1 MQNVKD
7 NSANDQNSKKKLI
20 FSKESG
26 ILPKIPKQERY
37 NLIGQIATLML
48 ASEVHKKYL
57 IDDIGAMF
65 LPAIHLSQFRI
76 YRNKDGDP
84 IGIVT
89 WAFLSEEIEEKYQKG
104 ERSLKLEDW
113 KSGDN
118 GWIIDFIAPFGHAK
132 QIIKDLRN
140 NIFPDKQG
148 KALRITKDGQ
158 IEGIWK
164 LHGAKFLKNAQ
175 KFE

>member
-7 NSANDQNSKKKLI
+7 NSTNDRNSAKKLI

-65 LPAIHLSQFRI
+65 LPAIHLNQFRI

-84 IGIVT
+84 IGIIT
-89 WAFLSEEIEEKYQKG
+89 WAFLSKEIEEKYQKG
-104 ERSLKLEDW
+104 ERNLKLEYW

-148 KALRITKDGQ
+148 KALRITKDGK
-158 IEGIWK
+158 IKGIWK
-164 LHGAKFLKNAQ
+164 LHGAKFLKNTQ

>member
-1 MQNVKD
+1 MSNPKD
-7 NSANDQNSKKKLI
+7 SQKSSKKLI
-20 FSKESG
+20 FSKETG
-26 ILPKIPKQERY
+26 ILPKMPKQERY
-37 NLIGQIATLML
+37 NLIGQITTLML

-65 LPAIHLSQFRI
+65 LPAIHLNQFRI

-84 IGIVT
+84 IGVVT
-89 WAFLSEEIEEKYQKG
+89 WAFLSDKNQGDYQKG
-104 ERSLKLEDW
+104 LRSLKLEDW

-148 KALRITKDGQ
+148 KALRITKNGK
-158 IEGIWK
+158 IKGIWK
-164 LHGAKFLKNAQ
+164 LHGANFIKNTQ
-175 KFE
+175 KI

>member
-1 MQNVKD
+1 MSNPKD
-7 NSANDQNSKKKLI
+7 SQKSSKKII

-26 ILPKIPKQERY
+26 ILSKIPKQERY
-37 NLIGQIATLML
+37 NLIGQITTLML
-48 ASEVHKKYL
+48 ASKLHKKYL

-65 LPAIHLSQFRI
+65 LPAIHLNQFRI

-89 WAFLSEEIEEKYQKG
+89 WAFLSDKNQEDYQKG
-104 ERSLKLEDW
+104 LRSLKLEDW
-113 KSGDN
+113 NSGDN

-132 QIIKDLRN
+132 QIIKDLRA
-140 NIFPDKQG
+140 NIFPDKEG
-148 KALRITKDGQ
+148 RALRITKNGE
-158 IEGIWK
+158 IKGIWK
-164 LHGAKFLKNAQ
+164 LRGTNFIKNTQ

>member
-1 MQNVKD
+1 MEKIND
-7 NSANDQNSKKKLI
+7 NLKNDQNSGKKLI
-20 FSKESG
+20 FSSNTG

-65 LPAIHLSQFRI
+65 LPAIHLNQFRI

-89 WAFLSEEIEEKYQKG
+89 WAFLSKEIEEKYQKG
-104 ERSLKLEDW
+104 ERNLKLEDW

-132 QIIKDLRN
+132 EIIKDLRN
-140 NIFPDKQG
+140 NIFPDKEG
-148 KALRITKDGQ
+148 KALRISKDGK
-158 IEGIWK
+158 IKGIWK
-164 LHGAKFLKNAQ
+164 LRGTKSSKKNS
-175 KFE
+175 KI